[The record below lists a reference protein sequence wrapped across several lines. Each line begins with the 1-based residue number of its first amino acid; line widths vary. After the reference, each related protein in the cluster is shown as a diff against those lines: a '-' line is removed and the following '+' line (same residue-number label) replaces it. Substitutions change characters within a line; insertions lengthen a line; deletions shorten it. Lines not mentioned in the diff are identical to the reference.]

1 MQKHGERG
9 RGRKKYFQNL
19 ETKVCVILFLKS
31 LIMRASV
38 RPSVLLGCC
47 KFVLA
52 LHEVPVAPFRRNSGH
67 PGDAELH
74 CHTTDPTKTPK
85 GLLPAVRQ
93 SSEKSTAEVCGKGHA
108 VGLV

>member
-1 MQKHGERG
+1 VCYSLSQKPFNAR
-9 RGRKKYFQNL
+9 
-19 ETKVCVILFLKS
+19 
-31 LIMRASV
+31 V
-38 RPSVLLGCC
+38 RPSVRPARLLQICTS
-47 KFVLA
+47 
-52 LHEVPVAPFRRNSGH
+52 LHAVPIAPFRRNSGH